1 MFVRKKHLLMIIC
14 CLFLTACAQ
23 PKEKNPSASLSNQ
36 AIQAK
41 ILPIER
47 ALYPFVEIEGFLS
60 EDTILVSRQNG
71 DMYELLRRNQ
81 ISGQEH
87 IIFQTVAPII
97 SCDISPD
104 ASKIIIQESGNENA
118 SKIQV
123 IDVNGDILWENMFE
137 ATEIQWYFNPFRET
151 ELYIQLFQPDWS
163 YETRIIDLE
172 SQTMRVVEFDQTFFQ
187 WKSADEIVYLDWA
200 KDTPATTASLVLR
213 NLKTDATEVVK
224 ENCFAFTIEGKVWNI
239 FQVIESENQEKMRIQ
254 SILLDENKE
263 IFAYEAPL
271 EESFSENLQVPS
283 FVYSPYVQGLLFYE
297 QANGEPNLFLGT
309 GNQMKKIR
317 QPFQGVLPIH
327 PQMNGKYI
335 LVGYQNEWLLQ
346 LDTMT
351 WQSMY
356 T

>member
-1 MFVRKKHLLMIIC
+1 M
-14 CLFLTACAQ
+14 
-23 PKEKNPSASLSNQ
+23 
-36 AIQAK
+36 
-41 ILPIER
+41 
-47 ALYPFVEIEGFLS
+47 
-60 EDTILVSRQNG
+60 
-71 DMYELLRRNQ
+71 
-81 ISGQEH
+81 
-87 IIFQTVAPII
+87 
-97 SCDISPD
+97 
-104 ASKIIIQESGNENA
+104 
-118 SKIQV
+118 
-123 IDVNGDILWENMFE
+123 
-137 ATEIQWYFNPFRET
+137 
-151 ELYIQLFQPDWS
+151 
-163 YETRIIDLE
+163 
-172 SQTMRVVEFDQTFFQ
+172 
-187 WKSADEIVYLDWA
+187 
-200 KDTPATTASLVLR
+200 
-213 NLKTDATEVVK
+213 
-224 ENCFAFTIEGKVWNI
+224 WNI